1 MELSKWTPLI
11 VLEGSVNPISTL
23 FVNATVNFSGFTTR
37 DLRTALQQTDRDTP
51 LKSNKCVYQN
61 DNYSMLQN
69 LLLATWGCIPELT
82 KDCQDMTNA
91 SSTFLGIAIGA
102 VIGGIISWWIYNRQK
117 KITEKQDLTLTHIM
131 ELNERHDRI
140 LKRLEE
146 SDKRHD
152 STLNAILDINSKIE
166 HIIERQDKL
175 HKSIQTNISSKDN
188 NTERLERS

>member
-1 MELSKWTPLI
+1 MSKWTPLI
-11 VLEGSVNPISTL
+11 VPEGSVNPISTL
-23 FVNATVNFSGFTTR
+23 FVNATVNFSGFTT
-37 DLRTALQQTDRDTP
+37 QTCELLCSRQTDTP

-69 LLLATWGCIPELT
+69 LLLVTWGCIPELT

-188 NTERLERS
+188 KTERLERS

>member
-1 MELSKWTPLI
+1 MPQLI
-11 VLEGSVNPISTL
+11 SV
-23 FVNATVNFSGFTTR
+23 
-37 DLRTALQQTDRDTP
+37 DLQPRPANCCSRQTDTP
-51 LKSNKCVYQN
+51 LKSDKCVYQN
-61 DNYSMLQN
+61 DSYSMLQN
-69 LLLATWGCIPELT
+69 LLLVTWGCIPELT

>member
-1 MELSKWTPLI
+1 MSKWTPLI

-23 FVNATVNFSGFTTR
+23 FVNATVNFSGFTT
-37 DLRTALQQTDRDTP
+37 QTCELLCSRQTDTP

-61 DNYSMLQN
+61 DSYSMLQN
-69 LLLATWGCIPELT
+69 LLLVTWGCIPELT

-188 NTERLERS
+188 KTERLERS

>member
-1 MELSKWTPLI
+1 M
-11 VLEGSVNPISTL
+11 
-23 FVNATVNFSGFTTR
+23 
-37 DLRTALQQTDRDTP
+37 RTAAAGRQTDLP
-51 LKSNKCVYQN
+51 LNSDKCIYQN
-61 DNYSMLQN
+61 GSYSMLQN
-69 LLLATWGCIPELT
+69 LLLLIWGCISELT

-91 SSTFLGIAIGA
+91 SSTYLGIAIGA

-117 KITEKQDLTLTHIM
+117 KTSEKQDFTLTHIK

-152 STLNAILDINSKIE
+152 STLNAIMELNKKIE

-175 HKSIQTNISSKDN
+175 HKSIRTSRLSSKDN
-188 NTERLERS
+188 NNTERVE